1 MSSYK
6 NVRDEQM
13 RERESAGSA
22 MHGQNEEPQFDAMDA
37 FAAMGDGARE
47 ATWHTLYRAREALRS
62 RGVPDVHESS
72 RALYDA
78 MKAVRGPAQPLGGTD
93 DIMLA
98 GETAADRHGF
108 RYGLAMDNT
117 LVRHDFTDS
126 ELDVA
131 REVLESVAVHA
142 SEGRLPAKLSV
153 CGREKADTLG
163 DCGLED
169 SDDLI
174 YAMARY
180 FIDEIECNRGK
191 INKTMRDAVSLNGVR
206 A

>member
-13 RERESAGSA
+13 RERESA
-22 MHGQNEEPQFDAMDA
+22 MHGQNGGPQFAAMDA
-37 FAAMGDGARE
+37 FAALGDGARD
-47 ATWHTLYRAREALRS
+47 ATWHTLYRAREDLRR

-78 MKAVRGPAQPLGGTD
+78 MKAVRGPEQPLGGTD
-93 DIMLA
+93 DIVLA
-98 GETAADRHGF
+98 GEKAADRHGF
-108 RYGLAMDNT
+108 RYGLATDNT
-117 LVRHDFTDS
+117 LVRHDFTDA

-131 REVLESVAVHA
+131 REVIASVAVHA
-142 SEGRLPAKLSV
+142 SERELPVKLQA
-153 CGREKADTLG
+153 CGREKAEPCG

-180 FIDEIECNRGK
+180 FMDETERLRGRL
-191 INKTMRDAVSLNGVR
+191 NLTLRDAVSLNGAR